1 MVNTELK
8 TQLRLSI
15 SAGLSSCFVYLLYEA
30 IQEFATLDLHHQLR
44 QLAVIAL
51 TSIGMLLVIE
61 PLLERMQITGTGDSQ
76 RKGKGL
82 LIRVSAF
89 AIIAITSLFHGLL
102 HHLLGESLSAKGW
115 AMIWELASMV
125 IGPGVITFAWMR
137 GLRRDPPRAKRFGLS
152 AGIIVGVFLISA
164 SILQVYL
171 LIPSAPDAP
180 TEWVKITAVLSLA
193 ALFLWPILTT
203 FAISGYLGGLSAERQ
218 WFGRPWEEIVIG
230 LGIAGAVGATSE
242 FLGGALLSAFAKT
255 SLTVGPSFWSL
266 LAASEAANAGWA
278 LGLLFHA
285 DFVAMFQPG
294 PDHVGGPDLKVA
306 VLAVGAMFVL
316 GLLLSFGSLNLSVF
330 LLNLALKRT
339 AS

>member
-1 MVNTELK
+1 MTNTELK
-8 TQLRLSI
+8 AQLRLSI
-15 SAGLSSCFVYLLYEA
+15 SAGLSSCFVFLLYEA

-51 TSIGMLLVIE
+51 TSLGMLAVIE
-61 PLLERMQITGTGDSQ
+61 PLLERMQITGAGDSH
-76 RKGKGL
+76 RRRKGL

-102 HHLLGESLSAKGW
+102 HHLLGENLSAKGW
-115 AMIWELASMV
+115 AVIWEMASMV
-125 IGPGVITFAWMR
+125 IGPGAITFAWML
-137 GLRRDPPRAKRFGLS
+137 GLRRSPPRAKRFGLS
-152 AGIIVGVFLISA
+152 AGIIVGVFLISV

-171 LIPSAPDAP
+171 LIPSAPGSLTD
-180 TEWVKITAVLSLA
+180 WVRISAVLSLA

-203 FAISGYLGGLSAERQ
+203 FAISGYLGGLSAERP
-218 WFGRPWEEIVIG
+218 WFGRPWEEIAVG

-255 SLTVGPSFWSL
+255 SLTVGPSFWAL
-266 LAASEAANAGWA
+266 LISSEVANAGWA

-294 PDHVGGPDLKVA
+294 PDDAGAPDLKVA
-306 VLAVGAMFVL
+306 VLAVAAMFVL
-316 GLLLSFGSLNLSVF
+316 GLLLSFGSLNLSLF
-330 LLNLALKRT
+330 LLKAAMKRT
-339 AS
+339 AA

>member
-8 TQLRLSI
+8 AQLRLSM
-15 SAGLSSCFVYLLYEA
+15 SAGLSSCFVFLLYEA

-51 TSIGMLLVIE
+51 TSIGMLAVIE
-61 PLLERMQITGTGDSQ
+61 PLLERMQITDSGDSR

-89 AIIAITSLFHGLL
+89 AIIAVTSLFHGLL
-102 HHLLGESLSAKGW
+102 HHLLGESLSVKGW
-115 AMIWELASMV
+115 AVIWELASMV

-137 GLRRDPPRAKRFGLS
+137 GLRTNPPRAKRYGLS

-171 LIPSAPDAP
+171 LIPSKPDSP
-180 TEWVKITAVLSLA
+180 TEWVRISAVLSLA

-218 WFGRPWEEIVIG
+218 WFRKPWEEIAIG

-242 FLGGALLSAFAKT
+242 FLAVTFLSVSAKT
-255 SLTVGPSFWSL
+255 GVTLGPSYWSL
-266 LAASEAANAGWA
+266 LVSSEIVNAGWA

-294 PDHVGGPDLKVA
+294 AYARGPDLRIA
-306 VLAVGAMFVL
+306 VLAVAAMFVL
-316 GLLLSFGSLNLSVF
+316 GLLLSYGSLNLSLL
-330 LLNLALKRT
+330 LLNTALKRSAT
-339 AS
+339 

>member
-8 TQLRLSI
+8 AQLRLSI
-15 SAGLSSCFVYLLYEA
+15 SAGLSSCFVFLLYEA

-51 TSIGMLLVIE
+51 TSIGMLAVIE
-61 PLLERMQITGTGDSQ
+61 PLLERMQITDAGDSH
-76 RKGKGL
+76 RKGTGL

-89 AIIAITSLFHGLL
+89 AIIAVTSLFHGLL

-115 AMIWELASMV
+115 AVIWELASMV

-137 GLRRDPPRAKRFGLS
+137 GLRTNPPKAKRFGLS
-152 AGIIVGVFLISA
+152 AGIVVGIFLISA

-171 LIPSAPDAP
+171 LIPATASSP
-180 TEWVKITAVLSLA
+180 TEWVKISAVLSLA

-218 WFGRPWEEIVIG
+218 WFGKPWEEIAIG
-230 LGIAGAVGATSE
+230 LGIAGAVGAASE
-242 FLGGALLSAFAKT
+242 FLAVTFLSTFAKI
-255 SLTVGPSFWSL
+255 SVGVGPSFWSL
-266 LAASEAANAGWA
+266 LASSEIANAGWA

-285 DFVAMFQPG
+285 DFVAMFQPS
-294 PDHVGGPDLKVA
+294 PHVRGPDLRVA
-306 VLAVGAMFVL
+306 VLAVVAMFAL
-316 GLLLSFGSLNLSVF
+316 GLLLSFGSLNLSLF
-330 LLNLALKRT
+330 LLKAALKRS
-339 AS
+339 AA

>member
-8 TQLRLSI
+8 AQLRLSI
-15 SAGLSSCFVYLLYEA
+15 SAGLSSCFVFLLYEA
-30 IQEFATLDLHHQLR
+30 IQEFATLDPQHQLR
-44 QLAVIAL
+44 QIAVIAL
-51 TSIGMLLVIE
+51 TSIGMLAVIE
-61 PLLERMQITGTGDSQ
+61 PLLERMQITDAGDSH
-76 RKGKGL
+76 RKGRGL

-89 AIIAITSLFHGLL
+89 AIIAVTSLFHGLL
-102 HHLLGESLSAKGW
+102 HHLLGESLSVKGW
-115 AMIWELASMV
+115 AVIWELASMV

-137 GLRRDPPRAKRFGLS
+137 GLRTSPPRAKRFGLS

-171 LIPSAPDAP
+171 LIPSAAGSP
-180 TEWVKITAVLSLA
+180 TEWVRISAVLSLA

-218 WFGRPWEEIVIG
+218 WFGKPWEEIAVG

-242 FLGGALLSAFAKT
+242 FLAVTFLSAFAKT
-255 SLTVGPSFWSL
+255 GVTMGPSFWSL
-266 LAASEAANAGWA
+266 LASSEIANAGWA

-294 PDHVGGPDLKVA
+294 AHARGPDLRIA
-306 VLAVGAMFVL
+306 VLAVAAMFAL
-316 GLLLSFGSLNLSVF
+316 GLLLSYGSLNLSFF
-330 LLNLALKRT
+330 LLNGALKRS
-339 AS
+339 AA